1 MGSLTRRV
9 WLLLG
14 AAALLGIVLFYLN
27 GRRPAPRV
35 TLAPL
40 TRGNLISWITSNG
53 KVEPVNPY
61 ALRAKFDGFVT
72 AVPAV
77 EGHAVRTGELLVS
90 LDDSALR
97 SQLDQDRAQLASE
110 EDDLRAAEAGGRA
123 NQLARMKGALCG
135 AE

>member
-35 TLAPL
+35 TLAPI
-40 TRGNLISWITSNG
+40 TRGNLNSWITSNG

-61 ALRAKFDGFVT
+61 ALRAKFDAFVT

-77 EGHAVRTGELLVS
+77 EGSAVRPGELLVT
-90 LDDSALR
+90 LDDSELR
-97 SQLDQDRAQLASE
+97 AQLDQERAQLASE
-110 EDDLRAAEAGGRA
+110 QDDLRAAQAGGRSD
-123 NQLARMKGALCG
+123 QL
-135 AE
+135 